1 VVGVAAFGL
10 WRALSGGRAEFSM
23 AELRNESP
31 IVLVM
36 ADAHRAGYASSGDLY
51 VTRHGITALRRLRG
65 WPPLTRLRAGQSVYG
80 TYAARWSPDRR
91 RIALNLSNWF
101 GDPYGQAAVT
111 AADGSN
117 LRTLSRASI
126 VGDVIWS
133 HDSDLVYAYG
143 KDLWLVPSAG
153 RKVRLWHAPDKGSI
167 LEVPNGSGIDW
178 SADGR
183 HLVVLTTMGLV
194 EVGRDGRD
202 AHILMSYGFLATP
215 RFSPDGRQIAF
226 IRQPRCLGEP
236 ECRAGVQVYVVGVD
250 GHGLRR
256 LTSHAHATS
265 LIWSADGDSLI
276 VTQSDD
282 SGDEA
287 STEVD
292 IINARGGD
300 LHRIAASA
308 SALSLSPDG
317 RKILIARDDDL
328 WVMTADGGRQT
339 RLPFN
344 DHGLIVLSA
353 DWGT

>member
-1 VVGVAAFGL
+1 
-10 WRALSGGRAEFSM
+10 M
-23 AELRNESP
+23 AELRDEPP

-36 ADAHRAGYASSGDLY
+36 ADVNRAGYARSGDLY
-51 VTRHGITALRRLRG
+51 VTRGGVTTLRRLRG
-65 WPPLTRLRAGQSVYG
+65 WPPLTRLGPHESVYG
-80 TYAARWSPDRR
+80 TYAASWSPDRR
-91 RIALNLSNWF
+91 QIALNLSNWF

-126 VGDVIWS
+126 VGDIAWS
-133 HDSDLVYAYG
+133 RDGDLAYAYG
-143 KDLWLVPSAG
+143 NDLRLVRTDG

-167 LEVPNGSGIDW
+167 LEVPDGSGIDW
-178 SADGR
+178 SADGQ

-194 EVGRDGRD
+194 QVARDSRD
-202 AHILMSYGFLATP
+202 VHVLMNYGFLAAP

-226 IRQPRCLGEP
+226 IRQPRCFGEP
-236 ECRAGVQVYVVGVD
+236 ECRAGVEVYVVGVD
-250 GHGLRR
+250 GRGLRR

-265 LIWSADGDSLI
+265 LIWSAHGDSLI
-276 VTQSDD
+276 VTQTDD

-287 STEVD
+287 WTEVD
-292 IINARGGD
+292 IVNARGGR

-328 WVMTADGGRQT
+328 WVMNADGGRQT

-344 DHGLIVLSA
+344 DHGLTVLSA

>member
-1 VVGVAAFGL
+1 
-10 WRALSGGRAEFSM
+10 M
-23 AELRNESP
+23 AELRDEPP

-36 ADAHRAGYASSGDLY
+36 ADANRAGYSRSGDLY
-51 VTRHGITALRRLRG
+51 VTRDGVTTLRRLRG
-65 WPPLTRLRAGQSVYG
+65 WPPLTRLRPGQSVYG

-91 RIALNLSNWF
+91 HIALNLSNWF
-101 GDPYGQAAVT
+101 GDPYGQAALM

-126 VGDVIWS
+126 VGDVVWS
-133 HDSDLVYAYG
+133 RDGDLAYAYG
-143 KDLWLVPSAG
+143 NDLWLVRAAG

-167 LEVPNGSGIDW
+167 LEDPDGSGIDW

-194 EVGRDGRD
+194 EIGRDSR
-202 AHILMSYGFLATP
+202 HVHVLMNYEFLAAP

-226 IRQPRCLGEP
+226 IRQPRCFGEP
-236 ECRAGVQVYVVGVD
+236 ECRAGVDVYVVGVD
-250 GHGLRR
+250 GRGLRR

-276 VTQSDD
+276 VTQTDD

-292 IINARGGD
+292 IVNARGGD
-300 LHRIAASA
+300 LHRIAGSA

-317 RKILIARDDDL
+317 RMILIARDDDL
-328 WVMTADGGRQT
+328 WVMTTDGGRQT

-344 DHGLIVLSA
+344 DHGLTVLLA